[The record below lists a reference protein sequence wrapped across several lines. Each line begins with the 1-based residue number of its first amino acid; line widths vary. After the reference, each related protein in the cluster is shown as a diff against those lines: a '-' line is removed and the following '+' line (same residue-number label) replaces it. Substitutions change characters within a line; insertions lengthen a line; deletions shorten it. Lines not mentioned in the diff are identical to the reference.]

1 MTFVEALHTGDE
13 AIVRLWRWDVDRL
26 RVDAIADQRER
37 TDGGTGDIAS
47 VSAFAVPFGPE
58 RSREVA
64 EEMALAAALAERS
77 ANWVTFTSR
86 SRLEAAGFEIFHD
99 EPPPCHV
106 GVRIADVEDDEE
118 LQRLESV
125 FNERER
131 RKP

>member
-1 MTFVEALHTGDE
+1 MAFVEAGHADDE
-13 AIVRLWRWDVDRL
+13 AIVRLWRWDADRL
-26 RVDAIADQRER
+26 RIDAIADQRDR
-37 TDGGTGDIAS
+37 ADDGADAIAS
-47 VSAFAVPFGPE
+47 ISAFAMPFGPD

-86 SRLEAAGFEIFHD
+86 SRLEAAGFEVFHD

-118 LQRLESV
+118 LLRLESV